1 MDIMTTYKQWKTS
14 YYFDKKTRDELAAIE
29 NDPEA
34 IRDRFYRE
42 LDFGTA
48 GIRGVIGAGT
58 NRINLYVVRKVSHA
72 VATYISNLG
81 SQARQAGIVIGYD
94 SRNFSKEFAM
104 EAASIFAGYDIK
116 TLMHPE
122 ICPVPVLSYSITKFK
137 CVAGVMIT
145 ASHNP
150 KQYNGY
156 KVYGSDG
163 AQLGPDASK
172 AISDIMNSFE
182 DYSKL
187 ATFSFDY
194 LKQGNKIKIL
204 DGQVKKAF
212 SNALLSTIIN
222 KKEFLDNSK
231 NLSVVYTPLHGCG
244 AKWVPECLKACGV
257 GNVYTVDSQ
266 MIPDGNFST
275 VKVPNPE
282 NAEAME
288 LAVVLAKE
296 KDADLAI
303 ATDPD
308 SDRAGVV
315 AKDKNGKYIMLTGN
329 QIGIILLDR
338 AINCRIAAKKPI
350 DNALVISSIVSTR
363 VAKAMCEAN
372 CITYKDVP
380 VGFRYIGDLAGI
392 LEDKENKKFIF
403 GFEESCGYLF
413 GNYAK
418 DKDAIGACVYLA
430 EAASYYKSKGLTL
443 IDALDS
449 IYEKYGFQHEIQV
462 SLVLK
467 GESGLIKT
475 KELMD
480 CLRNK
485 KADIIDVTPSSYTDM
500 LQDGGEISKCDM
512 ISATFENGYFMVR
525 PSGTEPKVKIY
536 FGGTGETRS
545 AAYNNT
551 INIKNKV
558 TAAILDIVK
567 DKE

>member
-1 MDIMTTYKQWKTS
+1 MDIMTTYKQWRTG
-14 YYFDKKTRDELAAIE
+14 YYFDKKTRDELGAIE
-29 NDPEA
+29 NNPEE

-72 VATYISNLG
+72 LATYISNLG
-81 SQARQAGIVIGYD
+81 PAARTGGIIIGYD

-116 TLMHPE
+116 TLMHPD
-122 ICPVPVLSYSITKFK
+122 ICPVPVLSYSIVKFK
-137 CVAGVMIT
+137 CTAGVMIT

-150 KQYNGY
+150 KEYNGY

-163 AQLGPDASK
+163 AQLNPEASK
-172 AISDIMNSFE
+172 AVSDIMKTFN
-182 DYSKL
+182 DYTKL

-204 DGQVKKAF
+204 DNQVKKVF
-212 SNALLSTIIN
+212 QTTLLQTIVN
-222 KKEFLDNSK
+222 KKEFAENAK

-244 AKWVPECLKACGV
+244 AKWVPECLTACGV
-257 GNVYTVDSQ
+257 SKVYTVDAQ
-266 MIPDGNFST
+266 MIPDGNFPT

-282 NAEAME
+282 NAEALTMA
-288 LAVVLAKE
+288 LALAKE
-296 KDADLAI
+296 KNADIAI

-308 SDRAGVV
+308 SDRAGVY
-315 AKDKNGKYIMLTGN
+315 AKDKDGKYVLLTGN
-329 QIGIILLDR
+329 QIGVILLDR
-338 AINCRIAAKKPI
+338 AINSRISAKKSI
-350 DNALVISSIVSTR
+350 ENALVISSIVSTR
-363 VAKAMCEAN
+363 VAKKICEVN
-372 CITYKDVP
+372 NIMYRDVP
-380 VGFRYIGDLAGI
+380 VGFRYIGDLASN
-392 LEDKENKKFIF
+392 LEANDGRKFIF

-430 EAASYYKSKGLTL
+430 EAASYYKAQGMTL
-443 IDALDS
+443 VEALDS
-449 IYEKYGFQHEIQV
+449 IYAKYGYQHEIQV

-480 CLRNK
+480 TLRCKQGRIGNIEPVVY
-485 KADIIDVTPSSYTDM
+485 ADM
-500 LQDGGEISKCDM
+500 LVDGNDIPKCDM
-512 ISATFENGYFMVR
+512 VSLSFASGYCMVR
-525 PSGTEPKVKIY
+525 PSGTEPKVKVY
-536 FGGTGETRS
+536 FGAEGNSRLE
-545 AAYNNT
+545 AYTN
-551 INIKNKV
+551 
-558 TAAILDIVK
+558 AIELKKQIMEAIVEIVEDK
-567 DKE
+567 D

>member
-1 MDIMTTYKQWKTS
+1 MDIMATYKQWKTG
-14 YYFDKKTRDELAAIE
+14 YYFDKKTRDELTDIE
-29 NDPEA
+29 NDPDA

-81 SQARQAGIVIGYD
+81 AQARQAGIVIGYD

-104 EAASIFAGYDIK
+104 EAASIFAGYEIK

-137 CVAGVMIT
+137 CAAGVMIT

-163 AQLGPDASK
+163 AQLGPDACK

-204 DGQVKKAF
+204 DNQIKKAF
-212 SNALLSTIIN
+212 SNALLQTIVN
-222 KKEFLDNSK
+222 KKEFLENAK
-231 NLSVVYTPLHGCG
+231 NISVVYTPLHGCG
-244 AKWVPECLKACGV
+244 AKWVPECLKACGIT
-257 GNVYTVDSQ
+257 NVYTVDSQ
-266 MIPDGNFST
+266 MAPDGNFST

-282 NAEAME
+282 NAEALE
-288 LAVVLAKE
+288 LATELAKE
-296 KDADLAI
+296 KDADIAI

-308 SDRAGVV
+308 SDRAGAVV
-315 AKDKNGKYIMLTGN
+315 KDKDGNYVMLTGN

-338 AINCRIAAKKPI
+338 AITSRVSAKKSI
-350 DNALVISSIVSTR
+350 ENALVISSIVSTR

-372 CITYKDVP
+372 GIMYRDVP
-380 VGFRYIGDLAGI
+380 VGFRYIGDLASN
-392 LEDKENKKFIF
+392 LEENEGKKFIF

-430 EAASYYKSKGLTL
+430 EAASYYKAKGMTL
-443 IDALDS
+443 VEALDS

-475 KELMD
+475 KELMAT
-480 CLRNK
+480 LRDK
-485 KADIIDVTPSSYTDM
+485 KCNIIDTAPVSYADM
-500 LQDGGEISKCDM
+500 LADGNEIPKCDM
-512 ISATFENGYFMVR
+512 VSASYDNGYFMVR

-536 FGGTGETRS
+536 FGGKGDS
-545 AAYNNT
+545 KMAAYNNT
-551 INIKNKV
+551 IQLKDKV
-558 TAAILDIVK
+558 AAAILDIVK

>member
-1 MDIMTTYKQWKTS
+1 M
-14 YYFDKKTRDELAAIE
+14 
-29 NDPEA
+29 
-34 IRDRFYRE
+34 
-42 LDFGTA
+42 
-48 GIRGVIGAGT
+48 
-58 NRINLYVVRKVSHA
+58 
-72 VATYISNLG
+72 
-81 SQARQAGIVIGYD
+81 
-94 SRNFSKEFAM
+94 
-104 EAASIFAGYDIK
+104 
-116 TLMHPE
+116 
-122 ICPVPVLSYSITKFK
+122 
-137 CVAGVMIT
+137 
-145 ASHNP
+145 
-150 KQYNGY
+150 
-156 KVYGSDG
+156 
-163 AQLGPDASK
+163 
-172 AISDIMNSFE
+172 
-182 DYSKL
+182 
-187 ATFSFDY
+187 
-194 LKQGNKIKIL
+194 
-204 DGQVKKAF
+204 
-212 SNALLSTIIN
+212 LSTIIN
-222 KKEFLDNSK
+222 KKEFLENSK

-282 NAEAME
+282 NAEAMDM
-288 LAVVLAKE
+288 AVALAKE

-338 AINCRIAAKKPI
+338 AINCRIAANKAI
-350 DNALVISSIVSTR
+350 DNAVVISSIVSTR

-372 CITYKDVP
+372 GIMYRDVP
-380 VGFRYIGDLAGI
+380 VGFRYIGDLSSN
-392 LEDKENKKFIF
+392 LEEKENKKFIF

-430 EAASYYKSKGLTL
+430 EAASYYKAQGLTL

-475 KELMD
+475 KELMAT
-480 CLRNK
+480 LRSK
-485 KADIIDVTPSSYTDM
+485 KANIIDVAPSSYADM
-500 LQDGGEISKCDM
+500 LQDGGDIPKCDM
-512 ISATFENGYFMVR
+512 ISASFDNGYFMVR

-536 FGGTGETRS
+536 FGGTGATRS
-545 AAYNNT
+545 TAYNNT
-551 INIKNKV
+551 IELKNKV

>member
-14 YYFDKKTRDELAAIE
+14 YYFDKKTRDELVAIE

-172 AISDIMNSFE
+172 AISDIMNSFD

-204 DGQVKKAF
+204 DGQVKK
-212 SNALLSTIIN
+212 
-222 KKEFLDNSK
+222 
-231 NLSVVYTPLHGCG
+231 
-244 AKWVPECLKACGV
+244 
-257 GNVYTVDSQ
+257 
-266 MIPDGNFST
+266 
-275 VKVPNPE
+275 
-282 NAEAME
+282 
-288 LAVVLAKE
+288 
-296 KDADLAI
+296 
-303 ATDPD
+303 
-308 SDRAGVV
+308 
-315 AKDKNGKYIMLTGN
+315 
-329 QIGIILLDR
+329 
-338 AINCRIAAKKPI
+338 
-350 DNALVISSIVSTR
+350 
-363 VAKAMCEAN
+363 
-372 CITYKDVP
+372 
-380 VGFRYIGDLAGI
+380 
-392 LEDKENKKFIF
+392 
-403 GFEESCGYLF
+403 
-413 GNYAK
+413 
-418 DKDAIGACVYLA
+418 
-430 EAASYYKSKGLTL
+430 
-443 IDALDS
+443 
-449 IYEKYGFQHEIQV
+449 
-462 SLVLK
+462 
-467 GESGLIKT
+467 
-475 KELMD
+475 
-480 CLRNK
+480 
-485 KADIIDVTPSSYTDM
+485 
-500 LQDGGEISKCDM
+500 
-512 ISATFENGYFMVR
+512 
-525 PSGTEPKVKIY
+525 
-536 FGGTGETRS
+536 
-545 AAYNNT
+545 
-551 INIKNKV
+551 
-558 TAAILDIVK
+558 
-567 DKE
+567 

>member
-1 MDIMTTYKQWKTS
+1 MDIMTTYKQWKTG

-29 NDPEA
+29 NDSEA

-81 SQARQAGIVIGYD
+81 SQARQAGVVIGYD
-94 SRNFSKEFAM
+94 SRNYSKEFAM
-104 EAASIFAGYDIK
+104 EAASIFAGYEIK

-137 CVAGVMIT
+137 CAAGVMIT

-163 AQLGPDASK
+163 AQLGPEACK
-172 AISDIMNSFE
+172 AISEIMNSYD

-222 KKEFLDNSK
+222 KKEFLENSK

-282 NAEAME
+282 NAEAMDM
-288 LAVVLAKE
+288 AVALAKE
-296 KDADLAI
+296 MDADLAI

-338 AINCRIAAKKPI
+338 AINCRIAANKAI
-350 DNALVISSIVSTR
+350 DNAVVISSIVSTR

-372 CITYKDVP
+372 GIMYRDVP
-380 VGFRYIGDLAGI
+380 VGFRYIGDLSSN
-392 LEDKENKKFIF
+392 LEEKENKKFIF

-430 EAASYYKSKGLTL
+430 EAASYYKAQGLTL

-475 KELMD
+475 KELMAT
-480 CLRNK
+480 LRSK
-485 KADIIDVTPSSYTDM
+485 KANIIDVAPSSYADM
-500 LQDGGEISKCDM
+500 LQDGGDIPKCDM
-512 ISATFENGYFMVR
+512 ISASFDNGYFMVR

-536 FGGTGETRS
+536 FGGTGATRS
-545 AAYNNT
+545 TAYNNT
-551 INIKNKV
+551 IELKNKV